1 MRAHPRRLTNLE
13 VSLHTA
19 DPGTPADRRDTGSL
33 KKRIT
38 LPYWRHDRRRIGGII
53 GGLIFPEGPGHRP
66 RRRQDLQAAVAQ
78 FKNELPPA
86 PSEVISSGASAN
98 RRVAFSGTAGI
109 KTGSGL
115 RIDKHRLDRARSG
128 NFRRHAQY
136 PQYLACSRPVATQLE
151 DYSGSC
157 VPAGRCRPKH

>member
-1 MRAHPRRLTNLE
+1 MIGGA
-13 VSLHTA
+13 
-19 DPGTPADRRDTGSL
+19 
-33 KKRIT
+33 
-38 LPYWRHDRRRIGGII
+38 IGGII

-86 PSEVISSGASAN
+86 LGGDQFGSRCN
-98 RRVAFSGTAGI
+98 WRVAFSGTAGI

>member
-1 MRAHPRRLTNLE
+1 M
-13 VSLHTA
+13 
-19 DPGTPADRRDTGSL
+19 
-33 KKRIT
+33 
-38 LPYWRHDRRRIGGII
+38 
-53 GGLIFPEGPGHRP
+53 PGHSLPSGERE
-66 RRRQDLQAAVAQ
+66 RLDQEFLWLQKRTFLV
-78 FKNELPPA
+78 KCGLTRG
-86 PSEVISSGASAN
+86 VISSGAGAN
-98 RRVAFSGTAGI
+98 RRVAFSGNAGI

-136 PQYLACSRPVATQLE
+136 PQYMACSRPVATQLE